1 MEEFYQ
7 QVNKF
12 RLEGSFCDVNL
23 WAKFAN
29 NSDNVMG
36 PFPAHKVIL
45 GAFCPTLQS
54 MMNSH
59 NIALDAADR

>member
-7 QVNKF
+7 HLNKF
-12 RLEGSFCDVNL
+12 RLEGTFCDVNL

-45 GAFCPTLQS
+45 GACCPTLQS
-54 MMNSH
+54 MMTSH